1 MSNVPVGSHEYGP
14 KGAKRG
20 HFFMKIT
27 PMLETVSTLLMGFPE
42 YGLTNALNFR
52 WGFPLLATPTGC
64 KKGVFIQRNDANA
77 KTLSNLSERFS
88 EYGMTNDIHFCG
100 GFPSQ
105 QLPRGAKKGAFI
117 YGYGE

>member
-1 MSNVPVGSHEYGP
+1 
-14 KGAKRG
+14 
-20 HFFMKIT
+20 
-27 PMLETVSTLLMGFPE
+27 ML
-42 YGLTNALNFR
+42 AI
-52 WGFPLLATPTGC
+52 PTGC
-64 KKGVFIQRNDANA
+64 KKGEFIQRNDANS

-88 EYGMTNDIHFCG
+88 EYGMTNDITFCG